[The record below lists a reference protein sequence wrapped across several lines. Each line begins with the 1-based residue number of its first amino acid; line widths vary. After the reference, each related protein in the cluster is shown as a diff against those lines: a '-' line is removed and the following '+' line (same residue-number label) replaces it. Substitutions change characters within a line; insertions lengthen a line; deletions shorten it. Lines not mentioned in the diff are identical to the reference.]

1 MDMHTHAHVQVCTHL
16 SAPEHKHR
24 QIRVHT
30 YLHTHTC
37 KQLCTQP
44 FAFPCVHSTR
54 KYTHAHLC
62 TSTGVQTCTYP
73 QVQSPISTHTHK
85 HTLPM
90 HIHNRTHAHTCRH
103 TLHTSAGTGAGR
115 HMCIIQMCTS
125 NAWAQWAPGDR
136 STPHPGDPFGQVGA
150 KWHPEVSRAGT
161 MPSSMPF
168 IITCLNESTPH
179 A

>member
-44 FAFPCVHSTR
+44 FAFPCVHSTQ

-85 HTLPM
+85 HTHFPCTYTIVHM
-90 HIHNRTHAHTCRH
+90 HTHAGIH
-103 TLHTSAGTGAGR
+103 
-115 HMCIIQMCTS
+115 CIHLQ
-125 NAWAQWAPGDR
+125 AQ
-136 STPHPGDPFGQVGA
+136 V
-150 KWHPEVSRAGT
+150 RAGT
-161 MPSSMPF
+161 CASYRCAPATLGHSGLLETAAPLILGTLLGRWGPSGIQRCPGLGPCPAP
-168 IITCLNESTPH
+168 CLLSSL